1 MGSIAKSPSIEND
14 MVEIELQESAEVED
28 KNISTDNNESQ
39 DAPLTSPRDIAIDAV
54 KSIFPKVV
62 SVPPLVFFVLVLALS
77 IPSAL
82 YIVGFTK
89 IGFGVTTYF
98 YLSEHAEQYA
108 YIVGL
113 ATTFLF
119 LVLYLLDIGY
129 WESDWGKRFRTLGYI
144 IIVLGLFAVIMF
156 MSGEHPYGPIA
167 LFTVVIPVWILLV
180 KKLPMFRDVEQKKF
194 ISWLSA
200 PLFFTA
206 FAILILWISWAASSN
221 RNRWN
226 TIARLEDAE
235 ESGCEPDYSKMPE
248 CRSSVQSS
256 ADLNDHCFIIDVALG
271 KIVYPEGCPVIC
283 TEVFE
288 DCINT
293 FILWVGPFLVSMSL
307 LFLSFFSTFLRPDG
321 NIEKDFAAFVKVWF
335 VLIASIW
342 VAASLAGAGAGLF
355 TTLAALTLAGFI
367 ASTLFF
373 MSSYRSD
380 ERVAQVKTFIS
391 NLTEKYSSYVNIAR
405 GLIVVTCAPVAII
418 YVLLSILK
426 QGVRRSKLFPCSRE
440 PDNEYSFVTDEVS
453 ELISSFKSWHRVKV
467 YTYAIYWGIFFMSM
481 FVIVA
486 KFTLLLLSWLVEETS
501 DLNLGV
507 VTAIMIG
514 VGLVMFLLPPVP
526 GVPIYL
532 TLGIVV
538 VAIGRDT
545 MGIVWSIV
553 YSIAV
558 SLALKLFAC
567 TLQQKMIGGL
577 LKGYVSVRQLVQ
589 INTKLIRAMKLVL
602 GERGIGIAKVSILV
616 GGPDWPTSVL
626 CGIMDLSLFPVLVGT
641 IPVVFLIAPT
651 VITGS
656 FTYMASLKLDDGR
669 PEFPWASTAAAIFF
683 GFTSVVQFGAMI
695 SAAYYMER
703 VLTNRADE
711 VDALE
716 IDKEVQEAE
725 DKAKA
730 RKKAYEAATKWDDLP
745 LWSRITL
752 TLSVLLMSG
761 SCYTLQIF
769 GQQSFY
775 PDYELTSKVSVELE
789 GKFLN
794 FILPL
799 GRIAIFVLFG
809 SILLFI
815 VFTMWAKRMVSQSME
830 LAIIPED
837 TDVSNT
843 INDDDKNDR

>member
-1 MGSIAKSPSIEND
+1 
-14 MVEIELQESAEVED
+14 
-28 KNISTDNNESQ
+28 
-39 DAPLTSPRDIAIDAV
+39 
-54 KSIFPKVV
+54 
-62 SVPPLVFFVLVLALS
+62 
-77 IPSAL
+77 
-82 YIVGFTK
+82 
-89 IGFGVTTYF
+89 VTTYF
-98 YLSEHAEQYA
+98 YLSEHTEQYA
-108 YIVGL
+108 WIVGL
-113 ATTFLF
+113 GTTMLF
-119 LVLYLLDIGY
+119 LILYLLDFGY
-129 WESDWGKRFRTLGYI
+129 WDSTWGKRFRNLAFF
-144 IIVLGLFAVIMF
+144 IIVLGIFTIIMF
-156 MSGEHPYGPIA
+156 LSGDHPYGPIA
-167 LFTVVIPVWILLV
+167 LFTIVIPVWLTFIKL
-180 KKLPMFRDVEQKKF
+180 LPMFRDVEQKIY

-200 PLFFTA
+200 PLFFVSFGVIIT
-206 FAILILWISWAASSN
+206 WICWAASSN
-221 RNRWN
+221 RNKWN
-226 TIARLEDAE
+226 NIARLEDAE

-248 CRSSVQSS
+248 CRSTIQSS
-256 ADLNDHCFIIDVALG
+256 ADMNDHCFIIDVALE
-271 KIVYPEGCPVIC
+271 KIVYPEGCPVTC

-321 NIEKDFAAFVKVWF
+321 NIEKDLTTFVKIWF
-335 VLIASIW
+335 VLIAAIW

-373 MSSYRSD
+373 ISSYRSD
-380 ERVAQVKTFIS
+380 ERVAQLKTFIS
-391 NLTEKYSSYVNIAR
+391 NLTEKYSSYINIVR
-405 GLIVVTCAPVAII
+405 GLIVVMCIPVAII
-418 YVLLSILK
+418 YVLLSVVK
-426 QGVRRSKLFPCSRE
+426 QAVRRSKLFPCTRT
-440 PDNEYSFVTDEVS
+440 PDNTYSIVTDEAS
-453 ELISSFKSWHRVKV
+453 QLISSFRSWHRVKV

-486 KFTLLLLSWLVEETS
+486 KFTLLLLSWLIEKTS
-501 DLNLGV
+501 DMNLGV

-538 VAIGRDT
+538 VAIGRDS
-545 MGIVWSIV
+545 MGIVWSII

-602 GERGIGIAKVSILV
+602 GERGLGIAKVCILV

-626 CGIMDLSLFPVLVGT
+626 CGIMNLSLFPVLVGT

-656 FTYMASLKLDDGR
+656 FTYMASLRLDDGR

-683 GFTSVVQFGAMI
+683 GATSVVQFGAMI
-695 SAAYYMER
+695 SAAFYMER
-703 VLTNRADE
+703 VLSDRADE

-716 IDKEVQEAE
+716 IDKEVQEAD

-745 LWSRITL
+745 IWSRLTL

-769 GQQSFY
+769 GQQCFY
-775 PDYELTSKVSVELE
+775 PEYELTSTVSGDLD

-809 SILLFI
+809 SIVLFVI
-815 VFTMWAKRMVSQSME
+815 FNMWAKRMVLQSME
-830 LAIIPED
+830 LMITPEEN
-837 TDVSNT
+837 DVSSGTNT
-843 INDDDKNDR
+843 VEKDISEKTPVQPDA